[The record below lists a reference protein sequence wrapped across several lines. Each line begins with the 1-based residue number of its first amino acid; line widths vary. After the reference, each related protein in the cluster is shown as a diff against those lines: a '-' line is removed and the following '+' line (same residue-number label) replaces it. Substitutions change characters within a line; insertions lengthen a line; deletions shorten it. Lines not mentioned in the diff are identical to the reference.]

1 MPGEK
6 QSFSAPKGTSDL
18 LPPESLRWVALVRL
32 AMETFARAGFL
43 PVDTPIFEA
52 TEVFERGVG
61 ETSEVVG
68 KQMYTFEDR
77 GGRSLTLRPEG
88 TAPVMRAVLEHLMI
102 RGALAAPPVK
112 LAYAGPMFRHEQPQ
126 KGRMRQFF
134 QVGIE
139 AIGSESPLVDAE
151 AIETGAAFLDA
162 LGAET
167 RLLLNSIGHPDAS
180 CRGEFQRVLGEFL
193 RAHESALAEIDRERT
208 ISNPMRT
215 FDSKERATIEVMKDA
230 PLITDHLCDECRSH
244 FEQVRSLLGELGVP
258 FELDPRLVRG
268 LDYYTRTAFEFKAPS
283 LGAQDTV
290 LAGGRYDGLAESLG
304 GPRLPGIGFASGVD
318 RLMLIPN
325 RLEGALSYDA
335 YVIAAG
341 EGLESEALELT
352 AKLRRRGFSVL
363 LDLQGRSMK
372 SQLKDAVRS
381 AARVAIILGPEEAAS
396 GDVTVRDLATAT
408 QERISRDE
416 LESRLSR

>member
-1 MPGEK
+1 MPDERR
-6 QSFSAPKGTSDL
+6 SFSAPKGTHDL
-18 LPPESLRWVALVRL
+18 LPPESLKWGALVRL
-32 AMETFARAGFL
+32 AMETFARAGYQ
-43 PVDTPIFEA
+43 PVDTPMFEA

-68 KQMYTFEDR
+68 KQMYTFDDR

-88 TAPVMRAVLEHLMI
+88 TAPVMRAVLEHLVT
-102 RGALAAPPVK
+102 RGALPAPPVK

-139 AIGSESPLVDAE
+139 AIGSEMAAVDAE
-151 AIETGAAFLDA
+151 VIETGAAFLAA

-167 RLLLNSIGHPDAS
+167 NVLLNSIGHPDES

-193 RAHESALAEIDRERT
+193 RSHESSLAEIDRERT
-208 ISNPMRT
+208 TSNPMRT
-215 FDSKERATIEVMKDA
+215 FDSKERATIEVMKGA
-230 PLITDHLCDECRSH
+230 PLITDHLCEDCRSH
-244 FEQVRSLLGELGVP
+244 FDEVRGLLDDLGVAY
-258 FELDPRLVRG
+258 ELDSRLVRG

-325 RLEGALSYDA
+325 ALEAAPSYDG
-335 YVIAAG
+335 YVVAAG
-341 EGLESEALELT
+341 EDMGAEALKLASE
-352 AKLRRRGFSVL
+352 LRRAGFSVL
-363 LDLQGRSMK
+363 TDLQGRSMK
-372 SQLKDAVRS
+372 GQLKDAVRQG
-381 AARVAIILGPEEAAS
+381 ARLGIILGGEELAA
-396 GDVTVRDLATAT
+396 GEVTLRDLSTAT
-408 QERISRDE
+408 QERIPVGE
-416 LESRLSR
+416 LESRLGR